1 MLTNLI
7 EQIEA
12 TRLSPELLV
21 LAGLGCGMLAIVF
34 GLVGAFSGASPAG
47 RRMVVSTDT
56 RSRRSDFD
64 LIRSG
69 NESPSGIL
77 KAFVPTSQQERTKIA
92 RKLRQA
98 GIHRPTAVR
107 NYYLVRSFL
116 GLVLPAIFIGIL
128 LLPDELAYLTGIA
141 EWRSGLTWSTM
152 VQVLGGLIGLG
163 FYGPSYWLKSRIA
176 TRRNTIRL
184 SMPNA
189 LDLLQ
194 VSVEAGLGFDASIAR
209 VAHELAEVCPEMSE
223 EFMILQLEIQAG
235 KDRDRAYFDIAQRVG
250 LEEMTSF
257 VNVILQSAQ
266 FGTSVSQA
274 LKTYAEDMRLSRE
287 IRAQEKANRL
297 PVQMSA
303 VLAALMMPTLLMI
316 TLGPV
321 LIRWISSMTPG

>member
-1 MLTNLI
+1 MLTTLI
-7 EQIEA
+7 DKIEA
-12 TRLSPELLV
+12 TGFNPEAFA
-21 LAGLGCGMLAIVF
+21 LAGVGIGMLVIVF
-34 GLVGAFSGASPAG
+34 GLAGAFSGASPAG
-47 RRMVVSTDT
+47 RRMTIPTD
-56 RSRRSDFD
+56 RKSSRSDFD
-64 LIRSG
+64 LIRVG

-77 KAFVPTSQQERTKIA
+77 KAFVPSSQQERTKIA
-92 RKLRQA
+92 RKLRQG

-107 NYYLVRSFL
+107 NYYLVRSVL
-116 GLVLPAIFIGIL
+116 GMVLPTLFIGVM
-128 LLPDELAYLTGIA
+128 LLPDDVASLTGIA
-141 EWRSGLTWSTM
+141 EWRNGLTWITM
-152 VQVLGGLIGLG
+152 FQILSALIVFG
-163 FYGPSYWLKSRIA
+163 FYGPSFWLKKRID
-176 TRRNTIRL
+176 TRRNTIQL
-184 SMPNA
+184 NLPNA

-209 VAHELAEVCPEMSE
+209 VAHELASVCPELSE

-235 KDRDRAYFDIAQRVG
+235 KERERAYFDMAQRVG
-250 LEEMTSF
+250 LDEMTSF

-266 FGTSVSQA
+266 FGTSVSHA
-274 LKTYAEDMRLSRE
+274 LNAYAEDMRLNRE

>member
-7 EQIEA
+7 EQIE
-12 TRLSPELLV
+12 TTGFSPEILV
-21 LAGLGCGMLAIVF
+21 LAGLGFGMLVIVF
-34 GLVGAFSGASPAG
+34 GLSGAFSGASPAG
-47 RRMVVSTDT
+47 RRMTIATESK
-56 RSRRSDFD
+56 SRRADFD
-64 LIRSG
+64 LIRTG

-77 KAFVPTSQQERTKIA
+77 KAFVPSSEQERTKIA
-92 RKLRQA
+92 KKLRQG

-107 NYYLVRSFL
+107 NYYLVRSVL
-116 GLVLPAIFIGIL
+116 GLVLPALFIAVL
-128 LLPDELAYLTGIA
+128 VLPEDIAYLTGIA
-141 EWRSGLTWSTM
+141 DWRNGLTWSTM

-163 FYGPSYWLKSRIA
+163 FYGPSYWLKRRIA
-176 TRRNTIRL
+176 ARRNTIQL
-184 SMPNA
+184 NLPNA

-194 VSVEAGLGFDASIAR
+194 VSVEAGLGFDASMAR

-235 KDRDRAYFDIAQRVG
+235 KERDRAYFDMAQRVG
-250 LEEMTSF
+250 LDEMTSF
-257 VNVILQSAQ
+257 VNVVLQSAQ

-274 LKTYAEDMRLSRE
+274 LNTYAEDMRLSRE